1 MNVKEAAHALGV
13 SKQTVYKLLADHKIE
28 YLQVEGRKV
37 IPPDSI
43 EEYRRRNTVKADGI
57 PQKKQGKSNMTLERY
72 RELVS
77 QI

>member
-28 YLQVEGRKV
+28 YVQVERRKV
-37 IPPDSI
+37 ISPGSI
-43 EEYRRRNTVKADGI
+43 EEYRQRNTVRADGI
-57 PQKKQGKSNMTLERY
+57 PQKQQGKLKMTMERY
-72 RELVS
+72 QELVR